1 MGDWKTL
8 LKTPRFRA
16 LWVALVCANLG
27 SWSLLAALPIL
38 VAERFGAGG
47 ALVLSLGWR
56 ILPKIVLAPVSGV
69 LLRRFGAPRVAGL
82 ALLSGACLT
91 AVLPWCENFVL
102 LQATIAAIGALD
114 VFVMPGL
121 LSLRGAVTPK
131 GFELAGNSLCS
142 MADRVGKT
150 AGPAFGGV
158 LATLGF
164 VPAFLAF
171 AAATALAA
179 LPVARLPRPAP
190 AAEAGTAARGTGP
203 AAVAREFCLLLRH
216 DRVLIGLLVCAVSY
230 MVMLGG
236 LRPFLFWANRDW
248 FGAAD
253 TAWTGLMAA
262 QGAGAVLGALAA
274 GTFNRALLRR
284 ASAYRLTMI
293 TGIAEGALHLMLLL
307 CPNGSTGAWIAM
319 ALLAAAGIPEVIS
332 TATWFT
338 AMQHRLSPERQG
350 VFFALSAPMWDIAF
364 AGGVLSAGLHA
375 SAMLSLGPW
384 WALLSLTATLPIVP
398 LLILD
403 IRARPYGGGA
413 SGQLGGAL

>member
-8 LKTPRFRA
+8 LGVPRFRGLWIA
-16 LWVALVCANLG
+16 LICANLG

-38 VAERFGAGG
+38 VADRFGAGG

-69 LLRRFGAPRVAGL
+69 LLRRFGAPRVSGL
-82 ALLSGACLT
+82 ALLAGATLT
-91 AVLPWCENFVL
+91 AALPWCADFVL
-102 LQATIAAIGALD
+102 LQAVVAAIGALD

-121 LSLRGAVTPK
+121 LSLRSAVTPK
-131 GFELAGNSLCS
+131 GMELAGNSLCS

-150 AGPAFGGV
+150 AGPAIGGL
-158 LATLGF
+158 LAVLGF

-179 LPVARLPRPAP
+179 IPVFHLPAPLANPETRAVRAIGLPR
-190 AAEAGTAARGTGP
+190 
-203 AAVAREFCLLLRH
+203 EFWRMVRH
-216 DRVLIGLLVCAVSY
+216 DRVLAGLLVCAVSY

-274 GTFNRALLRR
+274 GTFNRALLRH
-284 ASAYRLTMI
+284 ATAFRLTMI
-293 TGIAEGALHLMLLL
+293 TGVLEGLIHLLLLL
-307 CPNGSTGAWIAM
+307 CPSGSTGAYMAM
-319 ALLAAAGIPEVIS
+319 ALLAIAGIPEVIS

-338 AMQHRLSPERQG
+338 AMQHRLAPDRQA

-364 AGGVLSAGLHA
+364 AGGVLSASFHA
-375 SAMLSLGPW
+375 GAMLALGPW
-384 WALLSLTATLPIVP
+384 WAMLSLTATLPILP
-398 LLILD
+398 LLFLD
-403 IRARPYGGGA
+403 IRKDRAGPALAR
-413 SGQLGGAL
+413 